1 MANTII
7 KGDDLMLFDA
17 EGKSLAFATSHTL
30 SLTGETVDTSSKD
43 HGIYSATVVQKVTWE
58 ITSENLYTV
67 ADFDNL
73 FDKMMLRE
81 PITVFFG
88 TKSETDVDKT
98 VANGDYDNWTKGT
111 GSYTGEAYITSLS
124 ANAANG
130 ENATYSLTLTGSGKL
145 ARATTEA

>member
-30 SLTGETVDTSSKD
+30 TLTGETVDTSSKD
-43 HGIYSATVVQKVTWE
+43 HGIYSAMTVQKVSWE
-58 ITSENLYTV
+58 ITSENLYTT

-73 FDKMMLRE
+73 FDKMMQRE
-81 PITVFFG
+81 AITVFFG
-88 TKSETDVDKT
+88 RKAETDVDKT
-98 VANGDYDNWTKGT
+98 VANGDYENWSKGS
-111 GSYTGEAYITSLS
+111 GVYTGEAFITSLT

-145 ARATTEA
+145 AKATV

>member
-43 HGIYSATVVQKVTWE
+43 HGIYTATNVQKVSWE
-58 ITSENLYTV
+58 ITSENLYTLE
-67 ADFDNL
+67 AFDNL
-73 FDKMMLRE
+73 FDKMMQRE
-81 PITVFFG
+81 AITVFFG
-88 TKSETDVDKT
+88 MKAEQDVDKT
-98 VANGDYDNWTKGT
+98 VANGDYENWSTGT
-111 GSYTGEAYITSLS
+111 GAYTGEAFITSLT

-130 ENATYSLTLTGSGKL
+130 ENATYSLTLSGSGKL
-145 ARATTEA
+145 VKATA